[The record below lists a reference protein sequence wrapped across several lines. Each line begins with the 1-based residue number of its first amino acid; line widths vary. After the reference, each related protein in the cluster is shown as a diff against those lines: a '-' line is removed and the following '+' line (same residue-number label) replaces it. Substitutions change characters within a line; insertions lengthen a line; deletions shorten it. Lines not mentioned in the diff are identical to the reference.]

1 MAIAPAARSER
12 ITGLA
17 AGDYYAVAVDDIEAE
32 SVRDPELLERL
43 SRDAVRVTLGYG
55 VRAEVNVRRMRLASR

>member
-1 MAIAPAARSER
+1 
-12 ITGLA
+12 LA

-43 SRDAVRVTLGYG
+43 SRDAVGVTLGYG
-55 VRAEVNVRRMRLASR
+55 VRAEVNVRRTRLASR